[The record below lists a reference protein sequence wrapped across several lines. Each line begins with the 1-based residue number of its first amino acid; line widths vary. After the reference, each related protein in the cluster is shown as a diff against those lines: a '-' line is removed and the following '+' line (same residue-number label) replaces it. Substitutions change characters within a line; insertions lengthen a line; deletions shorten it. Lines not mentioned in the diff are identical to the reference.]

1 MKKIK
6 LYLMIGMMAVGLAG
20 CGQTGSQPEG
30 QSGGQAEEQTGSR
43 TEGQTGSQSEDQS
56 GDGTEGQSGGRAE
69 GQTGSRTEGQTGGQA
84 DSQPEGQ
91 GESQAGQPDAGADA
105 AYTFTDDLGREV
117 TVESYERVATLL
129 GSYADMWILA
139 GGDVCAAPD
148 DAFVDLDLPLG
159 EDTVNLGETK
169 RLSLELLLSAD
180 PDFVLASTNTSQHLE
195 WQSSLE
201 GAGITVAYFDVSCFD
216 DYLRVLKTCTDITG
230 QPERYTQ
237 YGTDIQKEINEILSR
252 NAGKSAP
259 TVLSMRA
266 SATSIRAKGNRG
278 NVLGEMLES
287 FGCTNIADTDD
298 SLLENLSLE
307 SIMLMNPDLILIVQ
321 SGDDIQ
327 GTQENIENMFREN
340 PLWNEL
346 GAVKNGQVHVLDK
359 HLYNLKPN
367 ARWAEAYEELEKI
380 LYPEQDVPQ

>member
-56 GDGTEGQSGGRAE
+56 GDGTEGQ
-69 GQTGSRTEGQTGGQA
+69 TGSQSQDRTGGQA

-91 GESQAGQPDAGADA
+91 GESQAGQPDAGEDA
-105 AYTFTDDLGREV
+105 AYTFTDDLGHEV

-237 YGTDIQKEINEILSR
+237 YGTDIQKEINEILDK

-266 SATSIRAKGNRG
+266 SATSIRAKGNSG

-287 FGCTNIADTDD
+287 FGCANIADTDD

-346 GAVKNGQVHVLDK
+346 DAVRNGQVHVLDK

-367 ARWAEAYEELEKI
+367 ARWAEAYEELERL
-380 LYPEQDVPQ
+380 LYPGSAE

>member
-56 GDGTEGQSGGRAE
+56 GDGTEGQ
-69 GQTGSRTEGQTGGQA
+69 TGSQSQDRTGGQA
-84 DSQPEGQ
+84 NSQPEGQ
-91 GESQAGQPDAGADA
+91 GESQAGQPDAGEDA

-237 YGTDIQKEINEILSR
+237 YGTDIQKEINEILDK

-266 SATSIRAKGNRG
+266 SATSIRAKGNSG

-287 FGCTNIADTDD
+287 FGCANIADTDD

-327 GTQENIENMFREN
+327 GTRANIENMFREN

-346 GAVKNGQVHVLDK
+346 DAVKNGQVHVLDK

-367 ARWAEAYEELEKI
+367 ARWAEAYEELERL
-380 LYPEQDVPQ
+380 LYPGSDD

>member
-1 MKKIK
+1 MKKFI
-6 LYLMIGMMAVGLAG
+6 LCMMLGVMAVGLAG
-20 CGQTGSQPEG
+20 CGQVGSQAEG
-30 QSGGQAEEQTGSR
+30 QGGSGLESEGGGQGDSQWSGEGGGQGDSQRSGESGGQGDSQWPG
-43 TEGQTGSQSEDQS
+43 EG
-56 GDGTEGQSGGRAE
+56 
-69 GQTGSRTEGQTGGQA
+69 GGQG
-84 DSQPEGQ
+84 DSQRS
-91 GESQAGQPDAGADA
+91 GESVSQEDSQAGQRAS
-105 AYTFTDDLGREV
+105 YSFTDDLGRKV
-117 TVESYERVATLL
+117 TVESHERVAALL

-139 GGDVCAAPD
+139 GGEVCAAPE
-148 DAFVDLDLPLG
+148 DAFVDLELPLAA
-159 EDTVNLGETK
+159 DTVNLGETK

-237 YGTDIQKEINEILSR
+237 YGTDIQKEISDILGR

-259 TVLSMRA
+259 AVLSMRA

-346 GAVKNGQVHVLDK
+346 DAVKSGQVHILDK

-367 ARWAEAYEELEKI
+367 ARWAEAYEELERL
-380 LYPEQDVPQ
+380 LYPGSDD

>member
-30 QSGGQAEEQTGSR
+30 QSSGQAEEQTGSR

-56 GDGTEGQSGGRAE
+56 GDGTEGQ
-69 GQTGSRTEGQTGGQA
+69 TGSQSQDRTGGQA

-91 GESQAGQPDAGADA
+91 GESQAGQPDAGEDA

-117 TVESYERVATLL
+117 MVESYERVATLL

-237 YGTDIQKEINEILSR
+237 YGTDIQKEINEILDK

-266 SATSIRAKGNRG
+266 SATSIRAKGNSG

-287 FGCTNIADTDD
+287 FGCANIADTDD
-298 SLLENLSLE
+298 SLLESLSLE
-307 SIMLMNPDLILIVQ
+307 SIMLMDPDLILIVQ
-321 SGDDIQ
+321 SGDDIE

-346 GAVKNGQVHVLDK
+346 DAVRNGQVHVLDK

-367 ARWAEAYEELEKI
+367 ARWAEAYEELERL
-380 LYPEQDVPQ
+380 LYPGSAE